1 MPKLKVMVL
10 RPTIFEIDA
19 LNFEQ
24 AKQQIINGLVASK
37 QIKLT
42 DPIEFREIVEVA
54 ESQKKKNKKDNTNA

>member
-1 MPKLKVMVL
+1 MSKLKVMVL

-37 QIKLT
+37 QIKPT